1 MGVSL
6 VGLSSGLENDETLA
20 QDVHF
25 VWVGVVSKAIRLGF
39 DHIFTVS

>member
-25 VWVGVVSKAIRLGF
+25 VWVGVVCVLCLCKEKESF
-39 DHIFTVS
+39 